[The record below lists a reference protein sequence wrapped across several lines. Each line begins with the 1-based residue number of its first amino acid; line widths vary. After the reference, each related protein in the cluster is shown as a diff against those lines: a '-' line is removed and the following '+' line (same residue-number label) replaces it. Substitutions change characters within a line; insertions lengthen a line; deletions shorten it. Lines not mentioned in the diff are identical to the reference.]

1 MLKRKAA
8 SAPSTALTKYIKTQ
22 NANPPGNLYEPNTIP
37 QTTDSVKRT
46 QVSKVLLH
54 PETYSVIAEYLKEYR
69 KRVKSRAFGSGEIE
83 KTIIIQGP
91 PGSGKTFFVRQLGL
105 DLNLK
110 VLELNASVNRSKM
123 NVLKILGEASQTFSI
138 EKGENSG
145 TIIFIDDVDIVL
157 EPDSGFYNGVKT
169 IISSNK
175 CPVIM
180 TCAFVPKFLSGWPV
194 KVHKLNGF
202 QKTGYE
208 FAKNLLTPEI
218 PLLTEAQIGNIIN
231 KTQGNLNTITS
242 IANLKVK
249 FN

>member
-8 SAPSTALTKYIKTQ
+8 SGSSSALTKYIKTQ
-22 NANPPGNLYEPNTIP
+22 NPNPPGNLYEAHSMS
-37 QTTDSVKRT
+37 QTLDSVKRSL
-46 QVSKVLLH
+46 VSKVSLH
-54 PETYSVIAEYLKEYR
+54 PETYSAIAEYLREYR
-69 KRVKSRAFGSGEIE
+69 RRVKSKAFGSGEIE

-91 PGSGKTFFVRQLGL
+91 PGCGKTYFVRQLGL

-110 VLELNASVNRSKM
+110 VLELNTSVNRSKG

-145 TIIFIDDVDIVL
+145 TIIFIDDVDIIL
-157 EPDSGFYNGVKT
+157 EPDTGFYNGVKT
-169 IISSNK
+169 IISNNK

-180 TCAFVPKFLSGWPV
+180 TCAFIPKFLTRWPV
-194 KVHKLNGF
+194 KVHKLNSF
-202 QKTGYE
+202 QKPGYE

-218 PLLTEAQIGNIIN
+218 PQLTEAQVGNIIN
-231 KTQGNLNTITS
+231 KTQGNLNKIAS
-242 IANLKVK
+242 LANLKVK